1 MVVMIMPDLLSVTIL
16 DTEVEV
22 HLSRTKAES
31 ETVWLLANHSITHM
45 AKYSLKHSSLT
56 TPKLLVGTVAHLS
69 LNAGTNSTDTKVV
82 ISNSI
87 LHTITNQAI
96 MATTA
101 SRTIISIVRIAR
113 SLNQSL
119 QPSRLQSSN
128 ARGWSALDLWSLL
141 KPSKHHR
148 WLLALREPQGQP
160 ARLKKI
166 RKLRRYSCAANTG
179 QSVTRRTLSV
189 SICTLAKSASSSQ
202 SAATGTSAFTY
213 IQMCCAGLVTPA
225 LGTIATGVIAETTVI
240 RATCSTR

>member
-1 MVVMIMPDLLSVTIL
+1 MFVHQMVAINKCTNNSSTEKAVLVVMIMPDLLSATIL

-31 ETVWLLANHSITHM
+31 ETIWLLANHSITRM

-56 TPKLLVGTVAHLS
+56 TPKLLVGTVEHLS

-141 KPSKHHR
+141 KPSKHHHR
-148 WLLALREPQGQP
+148 WLLALREPQG
-160 ARLKKI
+160 
-166 RKLRRYSCAANTG
+166 
-179 QSVTRRTLSV
+179 
-189 SICTLAKSASSSQ
+189 
-202 SAATGTSAFTY
+202 
-213 IQMCCAGLVTPA
+213 
-225 LGTIATGVIAETTVI
+225 
-240 RATCSTR
+240 